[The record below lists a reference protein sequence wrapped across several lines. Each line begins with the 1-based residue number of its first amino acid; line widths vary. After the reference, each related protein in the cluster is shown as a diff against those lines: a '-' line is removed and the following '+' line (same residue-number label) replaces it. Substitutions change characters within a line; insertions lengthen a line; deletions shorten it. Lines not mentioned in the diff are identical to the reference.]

1 MYLSGLLAGLSS
13 NYEVQCV
20 VCLPQL
26 NLEQLLFFFSAVD
39 LYQVNEMFR
48 VSEEKT
54 TGVVKQEKISIHSRK
69 RTPLTHSLTQ
79 SCNNLK
85 ENEFVA
91 MQFLQ
96 NTHF

>member
-1 MYLSGLLAGLSS
+1 MDEWVYLSGLLAGLSS

-54 TGVVKQEKISIHSRK
+54 TGVVKQEK
-69 RTPLTHSLTQ
+69 
-79 SCNNLK
+79 NL
-85 ENEFVA
+85 
-91 MQFLQ
+91 
-96 NTHF
+96 NTLEKTYATNTLFNTVL